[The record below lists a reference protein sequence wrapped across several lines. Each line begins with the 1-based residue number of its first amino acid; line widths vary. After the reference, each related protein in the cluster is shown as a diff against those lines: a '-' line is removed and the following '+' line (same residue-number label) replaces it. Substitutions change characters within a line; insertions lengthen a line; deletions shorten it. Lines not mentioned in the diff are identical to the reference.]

1 MTEFDALRGFTA
13 APDLRDAIE
22 TLRREHV
29 VALRQAPF
37 GVRRAVVR
45 NGFEFLAGGT
55 VWRSLWLLTH
65 RPLRRGGV
73 RRHPA
78 SAAVLVAWRGSGLVL
93 LRGPHERRSVELA
106 PAGAV
111 PENAAWCVHLPPGT
125 YFDTLADETPWH
137 ILAFH
142 SEAATNLL
150 REEETQEGWIAKP
163 EEADS

>member
-1 MTEFDALRGFTA
+1 MTGFEPLQAFIA

-22 TLRREHV
+22 SLRREHV

-45 NGFEFLAGGT
+45 TGFELAAGGT

-78 SAAVLVAWRGSGLVL
+78 SAVVRLAWRGQGLVL
-93 LRGPHERRSVELA
+93 LRGPQERRSVELA
-106 PAGAV
+106 PAGAL
-111 PENAAWCVHLPPGT
+111 PETAAWYVHLPPGT
-125 YFDTLADETPWH
+125 HFDTLADETPWQ

-142 SEAATNLL
+142 SEAATNLM
-150 REEETQEGWIAKP
+150 REDETQEGWTPKP

>member
-1 MTEFDALRGFTA
+1 MTEFEALRRFTA
-13 APDLRDAIE
+13 APDIHDAIE
-22 TLRREHV
+22 SLRREHV

-37 GVRRAVVR
+37 GLRRGVVQS
-45 NGFEFLAGGT
+45 GFELAAGGT

-78 SAAVLVAWRGSGLVL
+78 SAAVLVAWRGRGLVL
-93 LRGPHERRSVELA
+93 LRGPQERRSLELA
-106 PAGAV
+106 PAGTV
-111 PENAAWCVHLPPGT
+111 PDAAAWCVHLPPGT
-125 YFDTLADETPWH
+125 YFDTLADETPWQ

-142 SEAATNLL
+142 SQAATNLM
-150 REEETQEGWIAKP
+150 REEETQEGWTPKP

>member
-1 MTEFDALRGFTA
+1 MTDFEALRRFTA
-13 APDLRDAIE
+13 APDIQEAIE
-22 TLRREHV
+22 GLRREHV

-37 GVRRAVVR
+37 GLRRGVLR
-45 NGFEFLAGGT
+45 SGFELPAGGT

-78 SAAVLVAWRGSGLVL
+78 SAAVLVAWRGLGLVL
-93 LRGPHERRSVELA
+93 LRGPQERRSVELA
-106 PAGAV
+106 PPGSGPDAGA
-111 PENAAWCVHLPPGT
+111 WYVHLPPGT
-125 YFDTLADETPWH
+125 YYDTLADATPWQ

-142 SEAATNLL
+142 SEAATHLM
-150 REEETQEGWIAKP
+150 REEETQEGWTPKP